1 MQPKHK
7 QLQPM
12 EEDQITKMSRQIDKL
27 YTTICG
33 DERMGVKGLI
43 GEHREMRR
51 DIDKLQAM
59 RWYLVGAIAAI
70 GFLLSLLK

>member
-1 MQPKHK
+1 
-7 QLQPM
+7 M

-43 GEHREMRR
+43 GEHREMRS

>member
-1 MQPKHK
+1 
-7 QLQPM
+7 M

-51 DIDKLQAM
+51 DIYKLQAM

>member
-1 MQPKHK
+1 
-7 QLQPM
+7 M

-43 GEHREMRR
+43 GEHREMKE
-51 DIDKLQAM
+51 DIDKLKAM
-59 RWYLVGAIAAI
+59 RWYLVGAIAAM

>member
-1 MQPKHK
+1 
-7 QLQPM
+7 M
-12 EEDQITKMSRQIDKL
+12 EEDQITKMSIQIDKL

-43 GEHREMRR
+43 GEHREMKE
-51 DIDKLQAM
+51 DIDKLKAM

>member
-1 MQPKHK
+1 
-7 QLQPM
+7 M
-12 EEDQITKMSRQIDKL
+12 EEDKITKMSIQIDKL

-43 GEHREMRR
+43 GEHREMKE
-51 DIDKLQAM
+51 DIDKLKAM

>member
-1 MQPKHK
+1 
-7 QLQPM
+7 M

-43 GEHREMRR
+43 GEHHEMRR

>member
-1 MQPKHK
+1 
-7 QLQPM
+7 M

-43 GEHREMRR
+43 VEHREMRR

>member
-1 MQPKHK
+1 
-7 QLQPM
+7 M

-43 GEHREMRR
+43 GEHREMRI

>member
-1 MQPKHK
+1 
-7 QLQPM
+7 M

-51 DIDKLQAM
+51 DIDKLQCM
-59 RWYLVGAIAAI
+59 RWYLLGAIAAI

>member
-1 MQPKHK
+1 
-7 QLQPM
+7 M

-51 DIDKLQAM
+51 DIDKLQTM
-59 RWYLVGAIAAI
+59 R
-70 GFLLSLLK
+70 

>member
-1 MQPKHK
+1 MG
-7 QLQPM
+7 
-12 EEDQITKMSRQIDKL
+12 EDQITKMSRQIDKL

-51 DIDKLQAM
+51 DIDKLQTM
-59 RWYLVGAIAAI
+59 RWYLIGAIAAI